1 MHLFLSFSP
10 SAELE
15 FVLPSFF
22 SLPQSKE
29 NQWKENPGIR
39 PEENREALHPIGSSF
54 FKEKLYVTWAKYC
67 KCSHEFHVRSICY
80 LWLDVLPPLPL
91 CICV

>member
-22 SLPQSKE
+22 SFPQSKE

-54 FKEKLYVTWAKYC
+54 F
-67 KCSHEFHVRSICY
+67 
-80 LWLDVLPPLPL
+80 
-91 CICV
+91 